1 MRTSRTI
8 LSLCSLAGALLCHA
22 AAHAELAVLH
32 TSARVAPGAAVT
44 LADIAKLDEAAV
56 RKFGAIRIAEARD
69 AAFEITR
76 ATIEER
82 LAEAG
87 ADTAELRISGERVV
101 VRPLRGA
108 VAKPEAATAVE
119 AAPASRNVG
128 SSIDPAA
135 YAGQGTPLGVVS
147 ELLRNAFGAEG
158 DRLRLH
164 IEAED
169 LARLAPTPG
178 LRHEISARSALRS
191 DHVSFEIV
199 ALDGDEVVSRRRVKV
214 SPRIATDALVAPT
227 TLRRGTPISA
237 SDVRVEERELEP
249 SQAAR
254 AATSDSLDAMK
265 GAKLARGIDAGV
277 VISTDDLQVT
287 ALVRRNDRVIVRREV
302 GAVAIEI
309 EAIALEDGAVGEM
322 IALQR
327 VGNTRKRGARDS
339 ESRAITA
346 EVTDSGRAVIR

>member
-22 AAHAELAVLH
+22 TAHAELAVLH
-32 TSARVAPGAAVT
+32 ASARVAPGAAVT
-44 LADIAKLDEAAV
+44 LADIAELDEAAE
-56 RKFGAIRIAEARD
+56 RKFGGIRIAEARD

-82 LAEAG
+82 LVAAG
-87 ADTAELRISGERVV
+87 ANTAELRISGERVV
-101 VRPLRGA
+101 VRPLRAAAARPETTVAAEA
-108 VAKPEAATAVE
+108 VPAARTA
-119 AAPASRNVG
+119 G

-178 LRHEISARSALRS
+178 LRHEVSARSALRS

-214 SPRIATDALVAPT
+214 SPRIVTDALVAPT
-227 TLRRGTPISA
+227 TLRRGTTLSA
-237 SDVRVEERELEP
+237 SGMRVEMRELEP

-254 AATSDSLDAMK
+254 AATAESLDAMK
-265 GAKLARGIDAGV
+265 GAKFVRGIDAGV
-277 VISTDDLQVT
+277 VISTDDLQIV
-287 ALVRRNDRVIVRREV
+287 ASIRRNDRVMVRREI

-327 VGNTRKRGARDS
+327 VGTTKKRGSRENEART
-339 ESRAITA
+339 ITA
-346 EVTDSGRAVIR
+346 EVVGSGRAVIR

>member
-1 MRTSRTI
+1 MRTCRTI
-8 LSLCSLAGALLCHA
+8 LSLCSVAAALLCHP

-32 TSARVAPGAAVT
+32 ASARVAPGTAVT
-44 LADIAKLDEAAV
+44 LADIAKLDAAAT

-82 LAEAG
+82 IAAAG
-87 ADTAELRISGERVV
+87 ASAAELRISGERVV
-101 VRPLRGA
+101 VRPLRGTA
-108 VAKPEAATAVE
+108 ARPETETVAE
-119 AAPASRNVG
+119 AAPASRDVG

-135 YAGQGTPLGVVS
+135 YAGQRTPLGVVS

-178 LRHEISARSALRS
+178 LRHEVSARSALRS

-227 TLRRGTPISA
+227 TLRRGTPLSA
-237 SDVRVEERELEP
+237 SDVRVEQRELEP
-249 SQAAR
+249 SKAAR
-254 AATSDSLDAMK
+254 AATAESLEAMK
-265 GAKLARGIDAGV
+265 GAKLVRGIDAGV
-277 VISTDDLQVT
+277 VISTDDLQVV
-287 ALVRRNDRVIVRREV
+287 ASIRRNDRVMVRREV

-327 VGNTRKRGARDS
+327 VGNTRKRGTRDS
-339 ESRAITA
+339 EARTITA
-346 EVTDSGRAVIR
+346 EVTGSGRAVVR